1 MSKHP
6 SEMRVCFSFVA
17 KVCAKI
23 VVCVVP
29 RACAKDC
36 GIAAHTCC
44 GIAASRNQ
52 LAALPR
58 DRKYAGRVAAC
69 SGIAATHTTCT
80 HVRGDASFTPPE
92 CQTTYLTSELPRR
105 RELERAAGQS
115 SNLWFQCA
123 NVLISLINSSKP
135 SFASL
140 AYRFSVRAELH
151 VALCASSHST
161 SACNLGCL

>member
-1 MSKHP
+1 MHIENAAMP
-6 SEMRVCFSFVA
+6 Q
-17 KVCAKI
+17 
-23 VVCVVP
+23 
-29 RACAKDC
+29 ACAKDC

-58 DRKYAGRVAAC
+58 DRKYVGRVAAC

-92 CQTTYLTSELPRR
+92 CQTTYLASELPRR

-115 SNLWFQCA
+115 SNLWVQCA

-135 SFASL
+135 SFALL
-140 AYRFSVRAELH
+140 AYRLSVRAELH